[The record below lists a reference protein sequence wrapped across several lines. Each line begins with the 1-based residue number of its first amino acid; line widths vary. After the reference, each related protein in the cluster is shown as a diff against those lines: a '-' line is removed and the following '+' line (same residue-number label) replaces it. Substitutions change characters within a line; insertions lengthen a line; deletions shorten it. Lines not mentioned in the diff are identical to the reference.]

1 MRLPLLREAGSGRS
15 CTPDV
20 PRGRMVVVAAA
31 AAAAAAVV
39 VAAVV
44 VVVVEGRRSVA
55 TRHAS
60 LSLRGV
66 E

>member
-1 MRLPLLREAGSGRS
+1 MPLLREAGSGRS

-20 PRGRMVVVAAA
+20 PRGRMVVVAA

>member
-1 MRLPLLREAGSGRS
+1 MPLLREAGSGRS

-44 VVVVEGRRSVA
+44 VVVEGRRSVA